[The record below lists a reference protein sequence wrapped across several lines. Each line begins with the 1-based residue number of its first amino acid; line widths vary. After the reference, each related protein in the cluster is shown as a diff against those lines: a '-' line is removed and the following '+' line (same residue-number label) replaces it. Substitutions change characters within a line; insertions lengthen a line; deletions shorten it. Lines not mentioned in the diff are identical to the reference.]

1 MSEEYFFRVLSAL
14 LLVVSS
20 CVIVATD
27 FNGLAA
33 LIFILPMVLETLKA
47 TNIRKS
53 SVVEKATDIVALI
66 TSSLLILVIVLYML
80 KVPINPF

>member
-1 MSEEYFFRVLSAL
+1 MLSAL

>member
-1 MSEEYFFRVLSAL
+1 MSDEYFFRVLSAL